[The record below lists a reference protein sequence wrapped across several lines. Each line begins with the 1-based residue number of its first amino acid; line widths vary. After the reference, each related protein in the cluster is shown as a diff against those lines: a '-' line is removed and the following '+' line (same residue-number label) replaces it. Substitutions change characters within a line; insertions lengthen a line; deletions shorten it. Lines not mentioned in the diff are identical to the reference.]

1 MTLSELISQYPASI
15 ITILTALA
23 FLWLALYVFRV
34 NPEDSVSKLASGAMI
49 TIFFYLLNDFMTSTA
64 NSVSRVILYQHLLWW
79 LPFAPVFWLHLSQ
92 EATRPLVFRGVIRG
106 WIGRLINS
114 LRSNSALGALY
125 GCAALFFLAGTF
137 TDSVFNLSAIRE
149 LELPLRDKEIPAGQG
164 YYMFAIFVFSISS
177 FTLINFLSQWWQESK
192 ARIGEA
198 TFFWRG
204 ISELAYSGI
213 PFSKSPHRSQFWWL
227 SLGSALFWLASAGL
241 LFAGITEIR
250 LSPVTGNRLLGIGIV
265 IVAFAILKYN
275 ALLKKE
281 ALERDVIYV
290 SMGALAIAVAYVASV
305 ILSHGKALDVPV
317 ATVAVIAS
325 LSLSTHMLADTLKI
339 WFSQA
344 IGTRLGL
351 LTASDVDKMR
361 HLYQEASRV
370 KRAQGPVV
378 TIFDDENKTVDRL
391 LQLLTP
397 RQREIIT
404 LRAKGLSDKQIAD
417 SLDIKLPTVRKHIE
431 EIKNRIGSRDKADCA
446 VYCIVTG
453 LLTKE
458 DLVDWFDSLKINGNQ
473 D

>member
-1 MTLSELISQYPASI
+1 MTLNELIGQHPASI

-34 NPEDSVSKLASGAMI
+34 NPEDSVSKLASGAMA
-49 TIFFYLLNDFMTSTA
+49 TIFFYLLNDFMASTA
-64 NSVSRVILYQHLLWW
+64 TSLSRVMLYHHLLWW

-92 EATRPLVFRGVIRG
+92 KATAPLEFRGVIRG
-106 WIGRLINS
+106 WIGKLINA

-137 TDSVFNLSAIRE
+137 TDSIFNLSAIRE
-149 LELPLRDKEIPAGQG
+149 FDLPLKDKNIPAGQG
-164 YYMFAIFVFSISS
+164 YFMFAAFVFSISS
-177 FTLINFLSQWWQESK
+177 FALINFLSQWWQGSK
-192 ARIGEA
+192 AKIGEV

-204 ISELAYSGI
+204 ISELIYSGI

-241 LFAGITEIR
+241 LFAGATELR
-250 LSPVTGNRLLGIGIV
+250 LSPISGNRLLGIGVI
-265 IVAFAILKYN
+265 IVALAILKYN

-281 ALERDVIYV
+281 ALERDVVYV
-290 SMGALAIAVAYVASV
+290 SIGALAVAIVYVASV

-351 LTASDVDKMR
+351 LTVSEVDKMKQ
-361 HLYQEASRV
+361 LYHEASRV

-378 TIFDDENKTVDRL
+378 EIFNDENKTVGQL

-431 EIKNRIGSRDKADCA
+431 DIKNRIGSRDKADCA

-458 DLVDWFDSLKINGNQ
+458 DLVDWFDSLKINGN
-473 D
+473 DD